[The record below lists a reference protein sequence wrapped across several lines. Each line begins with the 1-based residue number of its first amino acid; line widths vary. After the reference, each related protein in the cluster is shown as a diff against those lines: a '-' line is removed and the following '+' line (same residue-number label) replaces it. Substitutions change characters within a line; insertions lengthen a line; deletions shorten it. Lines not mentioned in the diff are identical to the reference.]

1 MTKIKNFLWSLRNRI
16 RSLRKKLKLDFNMPG
31 WLKVMLYL
39 APVMILLSIFTFY
52 PILNAFRLVIYRGY
66 NSADGSITGYTILGN
81 FITVLKEPNFVLPSQ
96 GTSSSAMLNTLAIV
110 GIGVPISVV
119 LSLIIAVALSS
130 IKPLKNFF
138 QTILFLP
145 YVTNSIAIGLVFAYM
160 FKSGDNGL
168 VNQILS
174 FFGIQSISWIEV
186 GATYWSAMGV
196 LLFYTI
202 WDSLAFK
209 IMVFLS
215 GIQGI
220 DKQFYQAAAID
231 SASKGRIFKKITV
244 PLLSPMIFY
253 IVITSIIGAFKTYTS
268 VIAIFGDAGS
278 PAGAR
283 FTLKTII
290 FYIYDYLSVA
300 TPGNMSLAAASSIV
314 LFVLILF
321 LTIIQL
327 QISKKRVH
335 Y

>member
-1 MTKIKNFLWSLRNRI
+1 MTQIKNFFWSLRNHV
-16 RSLRKKLKLDFNMPG
+16 RSIRKKLKLDFNMPH
-31 WLKVMLYL
+31 WLKIVLYL

-52 PILNAFRLVIYRGY
+52 PIVNAFRLVIYRGY

-96 GTSSSAMLNTLAIV
+96 GTASSAMLNTLVLV

-119 LSLIIAVALSS
+119 LSLIIAVALNS
-130 IKPLKNFF
+130 IKPLRNLF
-138 QTILFLP
+138 QTIFFLP

-160 FKSGDNGL
+160 FRSGDAGL
-168 VNQILS
+168 INKILG
-174 FFGIQSISWIEV
+174 FFGVQSASWIEV
-186 GATYWSAMGV
+186 GATYWRAMGV
-196 LLFYTI
+196 LLIYTV

-231 SASKGRIFKKITV
+231 SASKGRIFKKITI

-268 VIAIFGDAGS
+268 VIAIFGDAGQ

-283 FTLKTII
+283 FTLKTIV
-290 FYIYDYLSVA
+290 FYIYDYLNVA

>member
-1 MTKIKNFLWSLRNRI
+1 MTSVKNFLWSFRNSVRAI
-16 RSLRKKLKLDFNMPG
+16 RKKLKLDFALPN
-31 WLKVMLYL
+31 WLKVVIYL
-39 APVMILLSIFTFY
+39 APVMILLAIFTFY
-52 PILNAFRLVIYRGY
+52 PIVNAFRLVIYRGY
-66 NSADGSITGYTILGN
+66 NASDGSITGYTVLGN
-81 FITVLKEPNFVLPSQ
+81 FITVLKESNFIFPSQ
-96 GTSSSAMLNTLAIV
+96 GTASSAMLNTLVLV

-119 LSLIIAVALSS
+119 LSLIIAVALNS

-138 QTILFLP
+138 QTIFFLP

-160 FKSGDNGL
+160 FRSGDAGL
-168 VNQILS
+168 VNKLLS
-174 FFGIQSISWIEV
+174 FLGVSSASWIEV
-186 GATYWSAMGV
+186 GATYWRAMGV
-196 LLFYTI
+196 LLIYTV

-231 SASKGRIFKKITV
+231 SANKGRIFKKITV

-268 VIAIFGDAGS
+268 VIAIFGDVGQ

-283 FTLKTII
+283 FTLKTIV
-290 FYIYDYLSVA
+290 FYIYDYLDVA
-300 TPGNMSLAAASSIV
+300 TPGNMSLAAAASII